1 MNICVVITMI
11 NYFIVCHSMVGT
23 TKPMDNYTLFE
34 FLEVRSWPERTSS
47 LGQRSAVS
55 EQRTLSTVFCMNQRG
70 AGQNRP
76 PPPRTDSAKI
86 KHPDDI

>member
-34 FLEVRSWPERTSS
+34 FLEVRSWPRADKLT
-47 LGQRSAVS
+47 GPKSAVS
-55 EQRTLSTVFCMNQRG
+55 E
-70 AGQNRP
+70 
-76 PPPRTDSAKI
+76 
-86 KHPDDI
+86 

>member
-34 FLEVRSWPERTSS
+34 FLEVRSWPRADKLTGPKVCCERTADIVNSILYESTGSRSKSS
-47 LGQRSAVS
+47 A
-55 EQRTLSTVFCMNQRG
+55 
-70 AGQNRP
+70 P
-76 PPPRTDSAKI
+76 PELTQPK
-86 KHPDDI
+86 